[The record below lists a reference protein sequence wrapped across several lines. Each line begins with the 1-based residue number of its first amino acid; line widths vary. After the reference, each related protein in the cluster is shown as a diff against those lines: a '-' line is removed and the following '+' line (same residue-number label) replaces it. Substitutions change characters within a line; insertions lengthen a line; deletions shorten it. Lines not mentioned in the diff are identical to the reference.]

1 MQEPMRNRHQKSTE
15 NIKTK
20 VSVPRHSFHL
30 FRLLSILVVLCSS
43 LTMTACRFVEQ
54 VQEEVRVT
62 QEEAKQKEIDAI
74 VASLQN
80 QLEDKFY
87 YQSLQTTEDK
97 ELYALI
103 LHNAQAKVAGEE
115 PVFIAEE
122 EYYMN
127 YVVLNDFPEYF
138 WLYADAAEARDDTD
152 QQLQT
157 YHELQRIGQEI
168 ISQIPAGASDYE
180 KVKYIYESVIH
191 RTDYN
196 QAALTND
203 RLSTQNQTITSVLI
217 DQLSVCGGYS
227 RTIQFLCQLAGINAI
242 YVTGMIPSTEGAS
255 EIYHAWNLVEI
266 DGQWYGVDATWGD
279 PTYHEET
286 SPEFQT
292 GIDYGWLCVP
302 DVILNRTHQADLKL
316 FPEWSEIFST
326 TYLNYPSFT
335 DNSLNYFAQKGAY
348 FESYQEDILVSY
360 LTNQLAIGQT
370 SIDLQFAN
378 KSDFDAFLATLEAQ
392 NNIFAETI
400 YYQVGRDS
408 YSWVWSEELYSVTLV
423 M

>member
-1 MQEPMRNRHQKSTE
+1 MKQLVKNLQSRLVVKTE
-15 NIKTK
+15 VGTVASKR
-20 VSVPRHSFHL
+20 PLHL
-30 FRLLSILVVLCSS
+30 FRPLLILVLLLSS
-43 LTMTACRFVEQ
+43 LTMTACQMVEK
-54 VQEEVRVT
+54 VQENAQLA

-74 VASLQN
+74 VASLQD

-115 PVFIAEE
+115 PIWIAEE

-138 WLYADAAEARDDTD
+138 WLYADAAEAKDDAE

-157 YHELQRIGQEI
+157 YQELQRIGQEI

-191 RTDYN
+191 RTNYN

-227 RTIQFLCQLAGINAI
+227 RTVQFLCQLAGIKAI

-255 EIYHAWNLVEI
+255 DIYHAWNLVEI

-302 DVILNRTHQADLKL
+302 DVILNRTHQADSKL
-316 FPEWSEIFST
+316 FPEWSDIFST

-348 FESYQEDILVSY
+348 FESYQEDSLVSY
-360 LTNQLAIGQT
+360 LTNQLATGQT
-370 SIDLQFAN
+370 SIDFQFAN
-378 KSDFDAFLATLEAQ
+378 KSDFDAFLVTLEAH

-423 M
+423 I